1 MAFLHGFKNHHG
13 GYGISGH
20 WWDLQA
26 VQSASHSLDLSA
38 GHRRIVSAW
47 VTNESVG
54 RCEKAGKRGGE
65 RWPVFVYVTP
75 TVSYLPSYTLAYKPL
90 SPFNIP
96 SFVQSVPDATPSCD
110 CGQAVFI
117 FLVLGRP
124 PQRCCPE
131 AAHGWRCRASGGR
144 QATTPQPRFGDGVRA
159 VLESVLSDSC
169 YWFDRYPPPSSQSKT
184 TGVDESSHGT
194 IITFSE
200 LREEKVEW
208 NFGSEVGSDY
218 NPDDDFV
225 EISYTDS
232 DAVSSSAN

>member
-1 MAFLHGFKNHHG
+1 MGLKTTTVVTESAVIGGTSKRCSRLHTRLTSRPATAALSLPGSQTSP
-13 GYGISGH
+13 SG
-20 WWDLQA
+20 A
-26 VQSASHSLDLSA
+26 VK
-38 GHRRIVSAW
+38 RR
-47 VTNESVG
+47 G
-54 RCEKAGKRGGE
+54 RGGGE